1 MEEKKQHNWW
11 FSFNYNRMLFLVIK
25 KVARIFYKLLILK
38 LKNVV
43 VILSD
48 TYENNI
54 FLQIARYLYSFFN
67 ICIF

>member
-38 LKNVV
+38 LKNAV